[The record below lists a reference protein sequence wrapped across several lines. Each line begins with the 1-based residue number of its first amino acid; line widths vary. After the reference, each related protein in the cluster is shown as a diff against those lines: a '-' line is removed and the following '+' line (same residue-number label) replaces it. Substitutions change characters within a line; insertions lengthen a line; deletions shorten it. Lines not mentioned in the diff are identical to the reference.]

1 MSWIHRLER
10 RLEPY
15 AITNLTLFIVIGQT
29 FLLLTSMLALID
41 LGLCTLVP
49 SLVLA
54 GEWWR
59 LFTFVFIPLTN
70 VKTLVDLVFMA
81 FGLYLLFLY
90 GSALERHWGVLR
102 YNLFLLSGFLA
113 TAGLA
118 FFAPFSATTNFF
130 LIISVFLAFAWLN
143 PNFEILV
150 FFVLPV
156 KIKWLALI
164 AWLGYAYE
172 FLAGGPSSKLAV
184 LAAVG
189 NFLLFFG
196 RDLWLTVRHSGRRLQ
211 RESQRRAETAADAE
225 ARHTCTVCG
234 RTELT
239 HPELDFRYAADDRCY
254 CTEHLP
260 AKKSPPAAETS
271 SPQS

>member
-29 FLLLTSMLALID
+29 FLLLTSLLEQID
-41 LGLCTLVP
+41 IRLCMLVP

-59 LFTFVFIPLTN
+59 LLTFVFIPPPAGPLF
-70 VKTLVDLVFMA
+70 VA
-81 FGLYLLFLY
+81 FALYLLYLY
-90 GSALERHWGVLR
+90 GTALERYWGALR
-102 YNLFLLSGFLA
+102 YNLFLLTGYAL
-113 TAGLA
+113 TTGLA
-118 FFAPFSATTNFF
+118 FFAPYSAATNVF
-130 LIISVFLAFAWLN
+130 IGGAIFLAFAWLN

-172 FLAGGPSSKLAV
+172 FVAGGPSSKLAV

-196 RDLWLTVRHSGRRLQ
+196 HDLWLAVRHSGRRLQ
-211 RESQRRAETAADAE
+211 RESARRAEHSAPGE

-234 RTELT
+234 RTDLT
-239 HPELDFRYAADDRCY
+239 HPELDFRYSADDRCY
-254 CTEHLP
+254 CTDHLP
-260 AKKSPPAAETS
+260 SRKSGPTAETPS
-271 SPQS
+271 GPT